1 MAKLTEADAARQLG
15 ISRTTLYKLID
26 QGKSTATPDGLI
38 DDAELV
44 HAGIASTSERLGHTR
59 AGVQH
64 AANHRRCERGGPAE
78 DQTRAAGTPKPCV
91 IGDAS
96 VTHQTRS
103 GRGPSEGFLVD
114 MRRSH

>member
-44 HAGIASTSERLGHTR
+44 RAVPCWTFTVNVYVVNRLDVRSRQMMNVKITSTYVALVDTLRTQLDTIGHHALRVG
-59 AGVQH
+59 
-64 AANHRRCERGGPAE
+64 GGPCRPPGHA
-78 DQTRAAGTPKPCV
+78 
-91 IGDAS
+91 
-96 VTHQTRS
+96 
-103 GRGPSEGFLVD
+103 
-114 MRRSH
+114 